1 MKILITN
8 VCIGGRTGS
17 EVHTKDLALALQH
30 RGHQCAI
37 FVRFLKEDLDVAS
50 LRAAGVMVTD
60 NLRNLNWV
68 PDVIHGH
75 HLLQTV
81 QACLAFPSAPAIQ
94 VCHDATNRRDRAG
107 SSPCIQKWAAVD
119 TFCQERYIRE
129 TGLQPEDI
137 PIIFNAIDLDLFS
150 ERDQPPPSHPR
161 NAALFFSSKD
171 TPQIAQTIS
180 AVCSRLGIRLDIIG
194 PGTSGFVND
203 PGNVLSRYDLV
214 FGKAR
219 CAIEAM
225 ASGAHVILCAPRGV
239 GPRITPENFQ
249 QLRQRNFGQSL
260 LSLPLNQVELEK
272 RIKEL
277 DSSNTAI
284 LTKLIRSQNNTT
296 ALASLVEEIHQDLL
310 GVKVTRPRLKIWQY
324 YFWVKL
330 KLDRCFKPKISS
342 KLISD

>member
-1 MKILITN
+1 MKILIAN
-8 VCIGGRTGS
+8 VCLGGRTGS
-17 EVHTKDLALALQH
+17 EVHTKDLALTLQR

-37 FVRFLKEDLDVAS
+37 FVRVLKEDLDVAS
-50 LRAAGVMVTD
+50 LRVAGVIVTD
-60 NLRNLNWV
+60 NLRKLNWV

-81 QACLAFPSAPAIQ
+81 QACLAFPQTPAIQ

-119 TFCQERYIRE
+119 AFCQERYIRE
-129 TGLQPEDI
+129 TGLKPEDI
-137 PIIFNAIDLDLFS
+137 PIIFNAVDLDLFS
-150 ERDQPPPSHPR
+150 ERNQPPPSHPR
-161 NAALFFSSKD
+161 NAALFFSSRD
-171 TPQIAQTIS
+171 TPQITQTIS

-203 PGNVLSRYDLV
+203 PEKVLSQYDLV

-225 ASGAHVILCAPRGV
+225 ASGAHVILCSPRGV
-239 GPRITPENFQ
+239 GPQITPENFD

-260 LSLPLNQVELEK
+260 LSLPLNEVELDR

-277 DSSNTAI
+277 DSTNTEI
-284 LTKLIRSQNNTT
+284 LTKLIRSQNNTI
-296 ALASLVEEIHQDLL
+296 ALAILVEKIHQNLI
-310 GVKVTRPRLKIWQY
+310 KMNTNRHRLALWQY
-324 YFWVKL
+324 YFWVRFKM
-330 KLDRCFKPKISS
+330 DRYFKAKAVPQS
-342 KLISD
+342 